1 MVNNQIDL
9 RWWLLSNSASI
20 QSLSIIYRISVIVTF
35 IIFIFLAFS
44 PLIFLRTPTSKLQK
58 FLLSNIIF
66 ITSLVT
72 FILAARWPGFL
83 PPMLDPDEAQFI
95 AGAIKLLK
103 DPVFW
108 RAVDA
113 GSSGPLNVYPL
124 TLPAFFGFR
133 IEYASSRVIGLI
145 MIIAAIVC
153 LYYALSTLYNKS
165 LSRLAIVPVVTTVAL
180 MTFFDYVHYTS
191 EHFSIAILS
200 VALLIV
206 CKYYTGNSSNPN
218 HLIFALGFI
227 LGTTPFAKMQSVPI
241 AFSIA
246 CIFLHILWLKSRG
259 RGQLIRSLAA
269 FFLGGMLFSALV
281 ILYLTIF
288 SIYDA
293 FWTSYIQQNLLMY
306 STHGLMGDVNK
317 MSFFRKILR
326 FLNML
331 RKAQDTHILF
341 LLTAIVLILG
351 VPFLVLK
358 RVSLNLNQEKSKT
371 FCFVYYS
378 LFILAAS
385 SYSIIRPGNG
395 FTHYLLFL
403 IIPSGF
409 LIGVFLGELAKVLQ
423 LSQLT
428 LSNLKF
434 SLLTGVIFIAVASS
448 FLQFAVTITS
458 DNFYLNNR
466 RRFARNYLSPIA
478 KTILKYAS
486 PGESMAVWGW
496 ASELY
501 VDTSLVQATRDS
513 VSVWPILPGSLQ
525 EYFLKRYTDDLIN
538 SNAKLFVDAVAPR
551 RFLFTDRKTHG
562 HEVFPE
568 IARVIK
574 ENYRLVDEVQ
584 GVRIY

>member
-1 MVNNQIDL
+1 
-9 RWWLLSNSASI
+9 
-20 QSLSIIYRISVIVTF
+20 
-35 IIFIFLAFS
+35 
-44 PLIFLRTPTSKLQK
+44 
-58 FLLSNIIF
+58 
-66 ITSLVT
+66 VT

-83 PPMLDPDEAQFI
+83 PPMLNPDEALFT

-108 RAVDA
+108 RAVDT

-153 LYYALSTLYNKS
+153 LYYALSTLYDKS

-191 EHFSIAILS
+191 EHFSVAILS

-227 LGTTPFAKMQSVPI
+227 LGLTPFAKMQSVPI

-246 CIFLHILWLKSRG
+246 CIFLHILWLKSSA
-259 RGQLIRSLAA
+259 RGQFIRSLAA
-269 FFLGGMLFSALV
+269 FFLGGMLFSAV
-281 ILYLTIF
+281 VVLYLTIF

-293 FWTSYIQQNLLMY
+293 FWKSYIQQNLLIY
-306 STHGLMGDVNK
+306 SSHGLMGDVNQ

-331 RKAQDTHILF
+331 RKAQDTQILF

-351 VPFLVLK
+351 IPFLIIK
-358 RVSLNLNQEKSKT
+358 RVSLSLNPEKSNT

-378 LFILAAS
+378 LFILTAS

-403 IIPSGF
+403 IVPSG
-409 LIGVFLGELAKVLQ
+409 LIIGVFLGELAKVLQ
-423 LSQLT
+423 VSKLT
-428 LSNLKF
+428 RSDLKF
-434 SLLTGVIFIAVASS
+434 SLLTGVIFITFASS
-448 FLQFAVTITS
+448 FLQFAIIITS
-458 DNFYLNNR
+458 DNVYLNNR
-466 RRFARNYLSPIA
+466 RRFAKNYLSPIA

-513 VSVWPILPGSLQ
+513 ASVWPILPGSLQ

-551 RFLFTDRKTHG
+551 MFGFQDRETQG

-584 GVRIY
+584 GVRIYLKK

>member
-1 MVNNQIDL
+1 M
-9 RWWLLSNSASI
+9 
-20 QSLSIIYRISVIVTF
+20 
-35 IIFIFLAFS
+35 
-44 PLIFLRTPTSKLQK
+44 
-58 FLLSNIIF
+58 
-66 ITSLVT
+66 
-72 FILAARWPGFL
+72 AARWPGFL
-83 PPMLDPDEAQFI
+83 PPMLNSDEAQFT

-108 RAVDA
+108 RAVDT

-153 LYYALSTLYNKS
+153 LYYALSILYDKS

-180 MTFFDYVHYTS
+180 MKFFDYVHYTS
-191 EHFSIAILS
+191 EHFSVAILS

-206 CKYYTGNSSNPN
+206 CKYYAGNLSNPN
-218 HLIFALGFI
+218 RLIFALGFI
-227 LGTTPFAKMQSVPI
+227 LGLTPFAKMQSVPI

-246 CIFLHILWLKSRG
+246 CIFLHILWLKSSA
-259 RGQLIRSLAA
+259 RGQFIRSLAA
-269 FFLGGMLFSALV
+269 FFLGGILFSALV

-288 SIYDA
+288 SIHDA
-293 FWTSYIQQNLLMY
+293 FWKSYIQQNLLIY
-306 STHGLMGDVNK
+306 STHGLMGNLNQ
-317 MSFFRKILR
+317 MSFFRKINIFIR
-326 FLNML
+326 ML
-331 RKAQDTHILF
+331 RRVSDTRILF

-351 VPFLVLK
+351 FPFLIIK
-358 RVSLNLNQEKSKT
+358 RFSLSLNQEKSNT

-378 LFILAAS
+378 LFILVAS
-385 SYSIIRPGNG
+385 SYSIIKPGNG
-395 FTHYLLFL
+395 FSHYLLFL

-409 LIGVFLGELAKVLQ
+409 LIGVFMGELAKVLQ
-423 LSQLT
+423 VSQLT
-428 LSNLKF
+428 LLNLRF
-434 SLLTGVIFIAVASS
+434 FLLTGVIFITVASS
-448 FLQFAVTITS
+448 FLEVARTIKS
-458 DNFYLNNR
+458 DNVYLNNR

-501 VDTSLVQATRDS
+501 VDTGLVTATIDS
-513 VSVWPILPGSLQ
+513 VSPWQILPGSLQ
-525 EYFLKRYTDDLIN
+525 EYFLKRYADDLIN

-551 RFLFTDRKTHG
+551 MFFFTDRKTQG

-584 GVRIY
+584 GVRIYLKK